1 MANALMSAVP
11 TAVSWF
17 KLDDQK
23 KAFCAMVKELQ
34 VQGVFAENCYFYIDA
49 HTKTGFI
56 IDPGAQAG
64 LIYDTV
70 MRNGWH
76 IEKILLTHGH
86 FDHMGA
92 AELLREKLVAP
103 IYIYPTDGK
112 YLTDPYLNLSGNS
125 GDPITVPHYEEVY
138 DGETIRLKANSG
150 FYLKVIHTPGHTPGS
165 VTYWSPEERVAFV
178 GDTLY
183 QHGPGLTNFPGGN
196 RQELEQST
204 IEKVLTLP
212 EDTLL
217 LSGHSS
223 PITVAQER
231 RLLLGQ

>member
-1 MANALMSAVP
+1 MS
-11 TAVSWF
+11 TG
-17 KLDDQK
+17 LI
-23 KAFCAMVKELQ
+23 MIRELQ
-34 VQGVFAENCYFYIDA
+34 VQGVFAENTYFYIDD
-49 HTKTGFI
+49 HTKTGFL

-64 LIYDTV
+64 LIYDV
-70 MRNGWH
+70 IRQNGWT

-103 IYIYPTDGK
+103 IYIYPEDAK

-125 GDPITVPHYEEVY
+125 GLPITVAHYEELY
-138 DGETIRLKANSG
+138 DGEIIRLKANSG

-165 VTYWSPEERVAFV
+165 VTYYSPEEHVAFV

-183 QHGPGLTNFPGGN
+183 QHGPGLTNFPGGD
-196 RQELEQST
+196 RRKLEES
-204 IEKVLTLP
+204 IIDKVLTLP
-212 EDTLL
+212 PDTVL

-223 PITVAQER
+223 PITVEQER
-231 RLLLGQ
+231 QLLLR